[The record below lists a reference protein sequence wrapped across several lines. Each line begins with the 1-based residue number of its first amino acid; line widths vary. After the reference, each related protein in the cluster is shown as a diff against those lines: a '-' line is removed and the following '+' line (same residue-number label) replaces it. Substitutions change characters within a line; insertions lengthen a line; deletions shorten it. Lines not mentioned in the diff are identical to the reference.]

1 MNRRRYREATT
12 SHEAIAGYKP
22 LFIFMLKLPEPL
34 DLVSPSVGG
43 PPNTSA
49 REPERLFGSSGVWWP
64 LLRKINLCDALCSR
78 VAHCVSSRVYSVAE
92 ELRTN
97 CRMGIMN
104 CHMSPHTHQLYSQM
118 TNSSAARSGLRASS
132 HRRLR
137 ATARGSLRHERGQHR
152 RRRLAAR
159 RVG

>member
-104 CHMSPHTHQLYSQM
+104 CQMSPHTPIIF
-118 TNSSAARSGLRASS
+118 TNDQFVGS
-132 HRRLR
+132 
-137 ATARGSLRHERGQHR
+137 SLRPPREQPPPTQGHR
-152 RRRLAAR
+152 AR
-159 RVG
+159 QPSP